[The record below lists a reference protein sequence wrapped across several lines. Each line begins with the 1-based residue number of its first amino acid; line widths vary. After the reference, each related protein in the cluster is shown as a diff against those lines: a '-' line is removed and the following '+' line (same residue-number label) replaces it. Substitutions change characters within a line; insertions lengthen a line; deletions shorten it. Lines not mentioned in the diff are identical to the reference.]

1 MIFDEKQECMPIE
14 QRKGE
19 QGENLRRMVAHVYQN
34 VPLCRERFQQAGIA
48 PEDIRSIDDL
58 SKLPFTY
65 KADLRDSYPYG
76 MLAVPKRDVVRLH
89 ASSGTTGKRTV
100 VAYTRAD
107 VDIWAQVMARTIA
120 GGGGTPDS
128 VVQVAYGYGLFTG
141 GLGAHYGAEKLG
153 AVTVPASVGNTRLQL
168 QLWKDLGVTLICCT
182 PSYALHLA
190 EAMEEAGI
198 GLDDL
203 KLRSGCFGAEPWTQ
217 NMRREIEVRLGLKAY
232 DIYGLSE
239 IIGPGVS
246 FECEAQNGLHVNE
259 DHFIPEIIDPE
270 TGKNLPAGQYGEL
283 VFTCVTKEAMPL
295 VRYRTQDIAMLDE
308 SPCAC
313 GRTTIRM
320 SKPSGRTDDML
331 IIRGI
336 NVFPSQVESVLLE
349 LGEVSPHYQIIVER
363 KGALDTLE
371 VVVEMTPAMFGDTV
385 RQVEAV
391 QQRIQNALASTLGI
405 SAAVRLVDPKTI
417 ARSEGKAVRVIDKRK
432 L

>member
-153 AVTVPASVGNTRLQL
+153 AVTVPASVVRRSR
-168 QLWKDLGVTLICCT
+168 
-182 PSYALHLA
+182 PS
-190 EAMEEAGI
+190 
-198 GLDDL
+198 
-203 KLRSGCFGAEPWTQ
+203 
-217 NMRREIEVRLGLKAY
+217 
-232 DIYGLSE
+232 
-239 IIGPGVS
+239 
-246 FECEAQNGLHVNE
+246 
-259 DHFIPEIIDPE
+259 
-270 TGKNLPAGQYGEL
+270 
-283 VFTCVTKEAMPL
+283 
-295 VRYRTQDIAMLDE
+295 
-308 SPCAC
+308 
-313 GRTTIRM
+313 
-320 SKPSGRTDDML
+320 
-331 IIRGI
+331 
-336 NVFPSQVESVLLE
+336 
-349 LGEVSPHYQIIVER
+349 
-363 KGALDTLE
+363 
-371 VVVEMTPAMFGDTV
+371 
-385 RQVEAV
+385 
-391 QQRIQNALASTLGI
+391 AS
-405 SAAVRLVDPKTI
+405 
-417 ARSEGKAVRVIDKRK
+417 
-432 L
+432 